1 MENDLITCE
10 VCGKQKTRSEMS
22 KSYPHRCKECVAEHT
37 RQVRAD
43 AKQNKRYV
51 ISQNDRPFN
60 KAVVKDTGETVLV
73 RMFCEP
79 LTVRTAMYETPEGRM
94 FPMFALEHKKEIDWE
109 QRRYELIRD
118 FYLKWTSIEDFKNDA
133 VLELRFNEAI
143 KSADALINRLKEEQ
157 NEDNL

>member
-60 KAVVKDTGETVLV
+60 KAVVKQ
-73 RMFCEP
+73 
-79 LTVRTAMYETPEGRM
+79 Y
-94 FPMFALEHKKEIDWE
+94 
-109 QRRYELIRD
+109 
-118 FYLKWTSIEDFKNDA
+118 
-133 VLELRFNEAI
+133 
-143 KSADALINRLKEEQ
+143 
-157 NEDNL
+157 